1 MPSRASSKSSLSP
14 SVSSRSSAIDLGK
27 NSGVD
32 LGSKTQTSVTT
43 AGIGI
48 TQEVGNIGGVTVTG
62 GVSVDI
68 SPIGLSISGRS
79 DYEDPSRSTISIA
92 GGAEI
97 PGGILGVSGG
107 VTVNTSTGQ
116 IEGGS
121 IGGEIVGI
129 GVGISKSSEGVGVEI
144 SLQIPFT
151 PIEISLGFEFPEGDA
166 KQPRQPGGSTAP
178 TTPNIGFPV
187 EEIIPLLDDNKCYHV
202 VFLWH
207 SNPIAEITWSVDL
220 NVFGRASMENEPHGQ
235 GVWTNRAGLW
245 NSIYKPLSRLMRS
258 PAYIEFHEPPNVPM
272 WRQQSQPQEFRK
284 YKANFKAWAWF
295 NSGMQM
301 VIPFGYIYYQHVL
314 QPWHHTA
321 TGAWIKNHIQIGKPL
336 GEIWDISAYEIPCSG
351 QADAPPKRI
360 TPSAP
365 TFPPFPNPPPRKRNM
380 DQCCRESTAMLRELM
395 KVLQVREVLGGK
407 MEIPGEL
414 LQIPIEDKPLL
425 PEKLKTYPQ
434 MINALLMA
442 IDRHGIDAPITVE
455 MEDSDKT
462 KAGNQ
467 EVSYTYNSPGVALQ
481 AALELLHEI
490 KADANARLSIQI
502 GLAFAVTRILKI
514 VAGSGETLRQ
524 IILMLGLPFRYKPK
538 KLQLEFNLS
547 GTKQGFGENT
557 KEKDVGDLSKEEL
570 EQIIPTL
577 LSGSE
582 IDVPVPTFN
591 PEDDDLREMLAK
603 ISIVQSSKKG

>member
-1 MPSRASSKSSLSP
+1 
-14 SVSSRSSAIDLGK
+14 VSSRSSAIDLGK

-43 AGIGI
+43 GGIGV

-79 DYEDPSRSTISIA
+79 DYEDPSKSTISIA

-107 VTVNTSTGQ
+107 FTVNTSTGQ

-121 IGGEIVGI
+121 IGGEIIGI

-151 PIEISLGFEFPEGDA
+151 PIEISLGFEFPEDRGKTPTPLPSPSPAAGGDDKGFGTDPSTWPTFKPNCHYIILMLVLSNERKHEDCLGYGSGDGSFGYSFKRA
-166 KQPRQPGGSTAP
+166 YKIDSYSHIITGIRHIPGVGYRPVVSSKTILGSVFSRQFGWIYIVEGNLLPASQSTHGGAGVAIGETITATGGYGATSVSGQGNSNWATKFQERLDFFNNGRNDYTSYKFVPLELCPGGTLR
-178 TTPNIGFPV
+178 TPIYN
-187 EEIIPLLDDNKCYHV
+187 IIPL
-202 VFLWH
+202 
-207 SNPIAEITWSVDL
+207 P
-220 NVFGRASMENEPHGQ
+220 
-235 GVWTNRAGLW
+235 
-245 NSIYKPLSRLMRS
+245 S
-258 PAYIEFHEPPNVPM
+258 P
-272 WRQQSQPQEFRK
+272 S
-284 YKANFKAWAWF
+284 
-295 NSGMQM
+295 
-301 VIPFGYIYYQHVL
+301 
-314 QPWHHTA
+314 
-321 TGAWIKNHIQIGKPL
+321 
-336 GEIWDISAYEIPCSG
+336 
-351 QADAPPKRI
+351 
-360 TPSAP
+360 PSP
-365 TFPPFPNPPPRKRNM
+365 SPSPPFPNPPPRKRNM
-380 DQCCRESTAMLRELM
+380 DQCCRESTAMLRDLM

-434 MINALLMA
+434 MVNALLMA

-455 MEDSDKT
+455 IEDSDKT

-557 KEKDVGDLSKEEL
+557 KEKDVADLSKEEL